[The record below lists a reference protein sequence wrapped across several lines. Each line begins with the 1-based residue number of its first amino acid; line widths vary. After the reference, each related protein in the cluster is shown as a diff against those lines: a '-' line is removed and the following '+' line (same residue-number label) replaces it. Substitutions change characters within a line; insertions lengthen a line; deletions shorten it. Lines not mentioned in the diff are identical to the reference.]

1 MSKNY
6 IDVKIEKNDAL
17 NMLVER
23 VEYWTQDKDEIA
35 LFEKMYDDYIFNGC
49 FDGGE
54 FDVISIVDNDWVN
67 YTAIIRP
74 EDKDFEKVL
83 ALYKKDG
90 LGDVSCED
98 FDYYKI
104 NFIESVDDE
113 NDPTMFLVRL

>member
-1 MSKNY
+1 MSDY
-6 IDVKIEKNDAL
+6 IMVKMNKEDAL
-17 NMLVER
+17 NALVER
-23 VEYWTQDKDEIA
+23 VRYWTDDEKEIG
-35 LFEKMYDDYIFNGC
+35 LFEKMYDDYIWNGC

-54 FDVISIVDNDWVN
+54 FDVMSIVDNDWVN

-113 NDPTMFLVRL
+113 DNPTMFLVRL

>member
-1 MSKNY
+1 MSKDY
-6 IDVKIEKNDAL
+6 IEVKIEKNDAL

-49 FDGGE
+49 FDDGE
-54 FDVISIVDNDWVN
+54 FDVMSIVDNDWVN

-104 NFIESVDDE
+104 NFIEAVD
-113 NDPTMFLVRL
+113 NDDNPKMFLVRL